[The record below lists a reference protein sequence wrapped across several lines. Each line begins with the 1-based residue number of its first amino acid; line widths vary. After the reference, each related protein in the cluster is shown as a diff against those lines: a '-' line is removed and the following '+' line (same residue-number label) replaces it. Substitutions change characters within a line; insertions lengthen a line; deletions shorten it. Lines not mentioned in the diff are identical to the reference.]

1 MKGFHFIF
9 RRFLNGQNSEEQL
22 RQSIRREL
30 DNSDFSS
37 DESDQIAR
45 IVKGAGGKIFE
56 EIDKQSHRRRNWTV
70 VRQLSV
76 AAALLAFIGFGLS
89 VFFDKETVSEEMAI
103 VDSESPEDDALP
115 GTNKATILVGSGQAF
130 VLSEEKEGVIL
141 SDGELRYMDGS
152 AISKFARS
160 YAPYLDAPQFV
171 TLSTPNGG
179 QYQVVLPDGSKVW
192 LNASSVITY
201 PSVFRGVERRIQL
214 EGEAF
219 FDVAHD
225 SQSAFIIE
233 VGGTEVQ
240 VLGTKFNI
248 NSYSARTTT
257 TLFEGSVNVSYRNTQ
272 FTLQVGQ
279 ESYFDGRKLAVGPG
293 DLEKASAWKNG
304 KFYFKQDNIQEI
316 LDQLSRWY
324 DVRIN
329 LDGHVA
335 HDALFSGQISRQV
348 RLSEALEMLRF
359 ATGADFKIK
368 RQQMQVKF
376 EDEND

>member
-1 MKGFHFIF
+1 MKRFHFIF
-9 RRFLNGQNSEEQL
+9 RRFLSGQASEEDLRDSIRQELENSE
-22 RQSIRREL
+22 
-30 DNSDFSS
+30 FSA
-37 DESDQIAR
+37 DESDEIER
-45 IVKGAGGKIFE
+45 IVKSAELSIFE
-56 EIDKQSHRRRNWTV
+56 EIDKQSSVKRTWKI
-70 VRQLSV
+70 VRHVGV
-76 AAALLAFIGFGLS
+76 AAALLIFIGTGLS
-89 VFFDKETVSEEMAI
+89 LFFGKTTVSEEMVV
-103 VDSESPEDDALP
+103 VDSEWTEDDALP
-115 GTNKATILVGSGQAF
+115 GTNKATLMVGSNQAIL
-130 VLSEEKEGVIL
+130 LSEEKEGVIL
-141 SDGELRYMDGS
+141 TQGELKYMDGS
-152 AISKFARS
+152 QISSWEGSRT
-160 YAPYLDAPQFV
+160 PQLV
-171 TLSTPNGG
+171 EPQQITISTPNGG

-192 LNASSVITY
+192 LNAASVITY
-201 PSVFRGVERRIQL
+201 PSVFMGNERRIQL
-214 EGEAF
+214 DGEAF

-257 TLFEGSVNVSYRNTQ
+257 TLFEGSVNVSYRHTQ

-279 ESYFDGRKLAVGPG
+279 ESYFDGRKLAVGQG

-304 KFYFKQDNIQEI
+304 KFYFKQDHIQEI

-324 DVRIN
+324 DVKIN
-329 LDGHVA
+329 LDGQIA
-335 HDALFSGQISRQV
+335 QDALFSGQISRQV

-376 EDEND
+376 EE